1 MIQLACLPTNCQRH
15 CLPGDKGIRLPSHL
29 FKLEGVRMTVAAV
42 FLALAA
48 LGGLTMVIMRL
59 KGTPLPPTGLAL
71 AHGGIAA
78 IGVII
83 LAYTAATAGIPQL
96 ALIALGIFVVAAL
109 GGLAIFVLYH
119 AKNRPL
125 PVPLILGHGIIAIV
139 GFVLLVL
146 AIYQGA

>member
-1 MIQLACLPTNCQRH
+1 
-15 CLPGDKGIRLPSHL
+15 
-29 FKLEGVRMTVAAV
+29 MTTAAI
-42 FLALAA
+42 FLGLAA

-78 IGVII
+78 VGVII
-83 LAYTAATAGIPQL
+83 LAYTAATTSIPQQ

-109 GGLAIFVLYH
+109 GGLAIFLMFH
-119 AKNRPL
+119 LKNRPL
-125 PVPLILGHGIIAIV
+125 PIPLILGHGLIAVI

-146 AIYQGA
+146 TIYQGP